1 LVSDSSQAM
10 AIDRRGISAMT
21 TSLVEQIEEMR
32 VRMNQLARREQDL
45 VRALG
50 QALNR
55 ADQKLLQD
63 VRNVAIE
70 HEVRREGILRE
81 LQNLAARMG
90 ALPMPRSPYASLE
103 NAPIDVPVYEPN
115 QPAAPRTGD
124 WRQAAANL
132 REHLP
137 N

>member
-1 LVSDSSQAM
+1 
-10 AIDRRGISAMT
+10 MT
-21 TSLVEQIEEMR
+21 TTLVEQIEEMR

-63 VRNVAIE
+63 VRNVALE
-70 HEVRREGILRE
+70 HEVRREGVLRE
-81 LQNLAARMG
+81 LQALATRMG
-90 ALPMPRSPYASLE
+90 ALPMPRQPYASLE
-103 NAPIDVPVYEPN
+103 NAPIDVPSYEAN
-115 QPAAPRTGD
+115 QPAPRTGD

>member
-1 LVSDSSQAM
+1 
-10 AIDRRGISAMT
+10 MT

-63 VRNVAIE
+63 VRNVTLE
-70 HEVRREGILRE
+70 HEMRREGILRE
-81 LQNLAARMG
+81 LQSLASRMG
-90 ALPMPRSPYASLE
+90 SLPMPRQPYASLE
-103 NAPIDVPVYEPN
+103 SAPLDVPVYEPAP
-115 QPAAPRTGD
+115 QPAPRTGD

-132 REHLP
+132 REQLP

>member
-1 LVSDSSQAM
+1 
-10 AIDRRGISAMT
+10 MT

-32 VRMNQLARREQDL
+32 IRMNQLARREQDL

-55 ADQKLLQD
+55 ADTKLLQD
-63 VRNVAIE
+63 VRNVSLE

-81 LQNLAARMG
+81 LQSLASRMG
-90 ALPMPRSPYASLE
+90 ALPMPRAPYASLE
-103 NAPIDVPVYEPN
+103 NAQMENPPLDLPPYEPH
-115 QPAAPRTGD
+115 QPAPRTGD
-124 WRQAAANL
+124 WRQATANL
-132 REHLP
+132 RGDLP

>member
-1 LVSDSSQAM
+1 
-10 AIDRRGISAMT
+10 MT

-45 VRALG
+45 VSALG

-63 VRNVAIE
+63 VRNVTLE
-70 HEVRREGILRE
+70 HELRREGILQE
-81 LQNLAARMG
+81 LQSLAGRMG
-90 ALPMPRSPYASLE
+90 ALPMPRAPYASLE
-103 NAPIDVPVYEPN
+103 NAPNAALDLPPYEPH
-115 QPAAPRTGD
+115 QPAPRTGD
-124 WRQAAANL
+124 WRQATANL
-132 REHLP
+132 RGDLA

>member
-1 LVSDSSQAM
+1 
-10 AIDRRGISAMT
+10 MT
-21 TSLVEQIEEMR
+21 TTLVEQIEEMR
-32 VRMNQLARREQDL
+32 IRMNQLARREQDL

-63 VRNVAIE
+63 VRNVALE
-70 HEVRREGILRE
+70 HELRREGILRE
-81 LQNLAARMG
+81 LQAFASRMG
-90 ALPMPRSPYASLE
+90 ALPMPRQPYASLE
-103 NAPIDVPVYEPN
+103 NAPIDEPVAYESN
-115 QPAAPRTGD
+115 QPAPRTGD

-132 REHLP
+132 REQLP

>member
-1 LVSDSSQAM
+1 
-10 AIDRRGISAMT
+10 MT
-21 TSLVEQIEEMR
+21 TTLVEQIEEMR
-32 VRMNQLARREQDL
+32 VRMNQLARREQEL

-63 VRNVAIE
+63 VRNVTLE
-70 HEVRREGILRE
+70 HEMRREGILRE

-90 ALPMPRSPYASLE
+90 ALPMPRQPYASLE
-103 NAPIDVPVYEPN
+103 NAPLDVPAYEPT
-115 QPAAPRTGD
+115 QSAPRTGD

-132 REHLP
+132 REQLP

>member
-1 LVSDSSQAM
+1 
-10 AIDRRGISAMT
+10 MT
-21 TSLVEQIEEMR
+21 TTLVEQIEEMR

-63 VRNVAIE
+63 VRNVALE
-70 HEVRREGILRE
+70 HEMRREGILRE
-81 LQNLAARMG
+81 LQSLATRMG

-103 NAPIDVPVYEPN
+103 NAPIDVPTYEQN
-115 QPAAPRTGD
+115 QPAPRTGD

>member
-1 LVSDSSQAM
+1 
-10 AIDRRGISAMT
+10 MT
-21 TSLVEQIEEMR
+21 TTLVEQIEEMR

-50 QALNR
+50 HALNR

-63 VRNVAIE
+63 VRNVALE

-81 LQNLAARMG
+81 LQSLAARVG
-90 ALPMPRSPYASLE
+90 ALPRPRTPFASLE
-103 NAPIDVPVYEPN
+103 NAPLDVPAYEPA
-115 QPAAPRTGD
+115 QPAPRTGD
-124 WRQAAANL
+124 WRQATENL
-132 REHLP
+132 REQLP